1 MGVGVSEIVGLGAA
15 ELARKIRAGELSSV
29 EVTTAHVERIRSV
42 DRKLNAVVVPMFD
55 SAMAAAEEADRRRQ
69 RGEPLG
75 PLHGVPITVK
85 ECFYVEG
92 TPSCIGLS
100 KLKDEL
106 LPADGVL
113 IERLRRA
120 GAILLGKTNVP
131 QLMLWHECDNPI
143 YGRTNNP
150 WDLARSPGGSTG
162 GEAAIIAAGGSP
174 LGLAGD
180 IGGSIRVPA
189 HHCGIAGLKPTS
201 YRLPRDG
208 SRPNLRG
215 LDAVIGQPG
224 PMGRKVEDLTLA
236 LRVLVDEP
244 MNRPQI
250 DVSPAPLLDPA
261 DVRIENLRIAYWED
275 DGFFQASPAVRR
287 AVREAAEILRSRGAR
302 VEAWKPDFTEEAV
315 EVYSALVSAD
325 GGSDGRELCRGST
338 VDWRL
343 ARLLAMPSLWRP
355 TRQVAVWTLQALGQR
370 WMAKTLKL
378 ARRRSARSFLQQ
390 SERKNRVIRR
400 FLASFGPGKFDAFL
414 CPPHALPAMQHGKPI
429 DLLPAASYA
438 FAINLLGIPCGSVPV
453 TRVQA
458 GEDDGRPS
466 SRDHVLRQARAVDS
480 GSVGLPVGVQVGAAP
495 WREDIVL
502 AVMGAIEQ
510 MAEGRRDYPRFAELP
525 L

>member
-1 MGVGVSEIVGLGAA
+1 
-15 ELARKIRAGELSSV
+15 
-29 EVTTAHVERIRSV
+29 
-42 DRKLNAVVVPMFD
+42 
-55 SAMAAAEEADRRRQ
+55 
-69 RGEPLG
+69 
-75 PLHGVPITVK
+75 
-85 ECFYVEG
+85 
-92 TPSCIGLS
+92 
-100 KLKDEL
+100 
-106 LPADGVL
+106 
-113 IERLRRA
+113 
-120 GAILLGKTNVP
+120 
-131 QLMLWHECDNPI
+131 
-143 YGRTNNP
+143 
-150 WDLARSPGGSTG
+150 
-162 GEAAIIAAGGSP
+162 
-174 LGLAGD
+174 
-180 IGGSIRVPA
+180 
-189 HHCGIAGLKPTS
+189 
-201 YRLPRDG
+201 
-208 SRPNLRG
+208 
-215 LDAVIGQPG
+215 
-224 PMGRKVEDLTLA
+224 
-236 LRVLVDEP
+236 
-244 MNRPQI
+244 
-250 DVSPAPLLDPA
+250 
-261 DVRIENLRIAYWED
+261 
-275 DGFFQASPAVRR
+275 
-287 AVREAAEILRSRGAR
+287 
-302 VEAWKPDFTEEAV
+302 
-315 EVYSALVSAD
+315 
-325 GGSDGRELCRGST
+325 
-338 VDWRL
+338 
-343 ARLLAMPSLWRP
+343 MPSLWRP